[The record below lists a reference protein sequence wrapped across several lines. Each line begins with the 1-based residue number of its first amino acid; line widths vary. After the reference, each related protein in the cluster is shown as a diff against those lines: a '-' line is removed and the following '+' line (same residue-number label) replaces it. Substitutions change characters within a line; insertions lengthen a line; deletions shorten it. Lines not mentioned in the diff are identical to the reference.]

1 MEKENNCGL
10 VMAASPHQ
18 IKEGERER
26 KIVIEGKMN
35 FSFGKNG
42 LGLTDELIQIGELVK
57 TLSKD
62 NHIYIEEAFIDSCD
76 DIYNLKF
83 HITPHQENEWMI
95 KEKKE

>member
-10 VMAASPHQ
+10 VMTANPHQ

-26 KIVIEGKMN
+26 KIAIEGKMS

-62 NHIYIEEAFIDSCD
+62 IDLLPR
-76 DIYNLKF
+76 LKTVGF
-83 HITPHQENEWMI
+83 LVLGLA
-95 KEKKE
+95 